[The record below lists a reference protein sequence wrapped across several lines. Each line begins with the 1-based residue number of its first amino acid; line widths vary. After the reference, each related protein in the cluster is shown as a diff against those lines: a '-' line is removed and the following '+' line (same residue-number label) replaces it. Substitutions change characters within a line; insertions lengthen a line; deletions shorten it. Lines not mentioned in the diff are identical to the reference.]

1 MKSLAKSLVMVF
13 TTDGGKKVNFKLN
26 NVKDDVSSADVASA
40 MNAILS
46 KNLFATNSG
55 NLKSIDSAELTDKN
69 ITSLTVK

>member
-1 MKSLAKSLVMVF
+1 MAKSLSMVF
-13 TTDGGKKVNFKLN
+13 TTDGGKKVTFKLN
-26 NVKDDVSSADVASA
+26 NVKDTVTATDVTGA

-55 NLKSIDSAELTDKN
+55 SLKAIDSAEITDRN

>member
-1 MKSLAKSLVMVF
+1 MAKSLSMVF
-13 TTDGGKKVNFKLN
+13 TTDGGKKVTFKLN
-26 NVKDDVSSADVASA
+26 NVKDTVTATDVTSA

-55 NLKSIDSAELTDKN
+55 NLKAIDSAELTDKN